1 VELSKAASGASTTMD
16 LRAEGGSFSV
26 ESVRVKAVVQGARE
40 ATQELANEGPERRPE
55 LKVFRFTDHWA
66 QGAKLS
72 GERVHGQRKPADM
85 SGTTVKEIGASRI
98 VLNSPDAGGG
108 GNFRRDWVLDVSG
121 GRIVVAD
128 IRVKGPGSS
137 SFQEVSGS
145 GTITENTISFTYR
158 YRIVGGGKSG
168 VGKGSVSLKK
178 D

>member
-1 VELSKAASGASTTMD
+1 M
-16 LRAEGGSFSV
+16 
-26 ESVRVKAVVQGARE
+26 ESVRVKAVVQGVPE
-40 ATQELANEGPERRPE
+40 ATQDVAKKGPEKRPE
-55 LKVFRFTDHWA
+55 SKVFRFTDHWA

-72 GERVHGQRKPADM
+72 GDRVHGQRKLSDM

-98 VLNSPDAGGG
+98 VLNSPDEGGG

-121 GRIVVAD
+121 GRIVVAA

-158 YRIVGGGKSG
+158 YRIVAGGKSG
-168 VGKGSVSLKK
+168 VGEGSVSLKK